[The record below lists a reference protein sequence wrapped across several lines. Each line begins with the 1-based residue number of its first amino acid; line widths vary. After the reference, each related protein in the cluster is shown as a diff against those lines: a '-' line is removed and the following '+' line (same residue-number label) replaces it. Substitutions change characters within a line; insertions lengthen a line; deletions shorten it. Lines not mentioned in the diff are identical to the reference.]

1 MVLVI
6 GVWCAKAS
14 RRRWYVHPWRS
25 EHRPIR
31 QTIQTDGT
39 TLEFRDSTIAHR
51 LAKTPPTYPP
61 GQGVPT
67 FNSTTV
73 DNERKHVNLV
83 YVCVCVMWPSSVVET
98 HHASCAFHVRK
109 SRLAHPQYIAPK
121 LGVATR
127 NHRQRRRRRPVM
139 WKSVFTFKTSFVS
152 VVLHTSAKRVDRTFR
167 FYRCSRP
174 CSARCS
180 RYLRLSYLFHTV
192 MHTTVSS
199 CLLLA
204 EIACFL

>member
-1 MVLVI
+1 MWINESISETMCNFPYMLMYIQQYRSPSRRNAARNVTKRMGLGFPRRNIHAVMLVRLTLASKLNTCVEASSPEKVRMLVVLVI

-31 QTIQTDGT
+31 QTIQTDRT

-67 FNSTTV
+67 FNSTTD

-83 YVCVCVMWPSSVVET
+83 YVCVCVW
-98 HHASCAFHVRK
+98 C
-109 SRLAHPQYIAPK
+109 
-121 LGVATR
+121 G
-127 NHRQRRRRRPVM
+127 RRRSS
-139 WKSVFTFKTSFVS
+139 K
-152 VVLHTSAKRVDRTFR
+152 
-167 FYRCSRP
+167 
-174 CSARCS
+174 
-180 RYLRLSYLFHTV
+180 
-192 MHTTVSS
+192 HTTRRAPSMF
-199 CLLLA
+199 A
-204 EIACFL
+204 NRA